1 MPVRTIHIWPDPVLS
16 TPAKDVAAFD
26 ASLTV
31 LIQDMFETMYAS
43 SGIGLAANQVG
54 ILQRVLVMDLD
65 PQKQAAKD
73 EAIAQELNSWLYK
86 GPIALINPKIVAAEG
101 TIVWEEGCLSVPG
114 ITDSVKRKEHIQ
126 VTYQDAQGATHTLE
140 ARGLYAVC
148 IQHEMDHL
156 AGKVF
161 VEYLSKLKRD
171 IIRKKMVRLKTED
184 SALNTPHDK
193 TGHQR

>member
-1 MPVRTIHIWPDPVLS
+1 MAVRTIHIWPDPVLS
-16 TPAKDVAAFD
+16 TAAKDVTAFD
-26 ASLTV
+26 ISLVTLV
-31 LIQDMFETMYAS
+31 KDMFETMYVS

-54 ILQRVLVMDLD
+54 VLQRVLVMDLD
-65 PQKQAAKD
+65 PQKQAPKD
-73 EAIAQELNSWLYK
+73 PTIAQELHSWLYK
-86 GPIALINPKIVAAEG
+86 GPIALINPKIIEAEG

-114 ITDSVKRKEHIQ
+114 ITDSVKRKEHIKVQ
-126 VTYQDAQGATHTLE
+126 YQDEQGKSHVLE

-171 IIRKKMVRLKTED
+171 IIRKKMVRLKAED
-184 SALNTPHDK
+184 SALNEPQD
-193 TGHQR
+193 R